1 MYQKPCFIRLNE
13 ACLSARRLLCLAVLI
28 FAVVFCGLA
37 QADSALAAD
46 YVQRESGQIYTVI
59 NTVQVTN
66 KSGRPIYNITL
77 DVPIA
82 SAEDV
87 HWQEVLG
94 EEFSPKPQYIKTE
107 SDGSRTAHYSIAEL
121 KVGET
126 VDLIQRVAVQN
137 YCVSYDISGMDS
149 SLSLVGMEEYLQ
161 PSSEINSDAEEI
173 LEFAVAAASSSSNPY
188 LQARLLFAAVNAHL
202 TYNNDERSS
211 HSALEAY
218 RTGEGN
224 CVDYANLY
232 AASLRAVGIPARV
245 CGGYLYSKE
254 AQTSSAYVSQSGHI
268 NANLLR
274 HNWVEFYIK
283 GVGWLVADPT
293 FSYTASTN
301 GSSDGSS
308 GGQLVDWSRFAN
320 ISSANRLIYT
330 CEYLPDKNSIS
341 YSYQG
346 AAPLV
351 SYNSELALYSVI
363 LPFSDLVNHWAADS
377 VMALYYNNPP
387 LVKGVSEK
395 NFGVNDNMTRAEL
408 ATLLNRVLDNVEP
421 LTEAVSYSA
430 AFKDLS
436 RSHWAYEEIYK
447 ATARGILSG
456 YPDGTVRPNA
466 LVTRAEAAVMLSRV
480 IGVSYA
486 ASHGSAAE
494 SDLPYTDVS
503 PSTYAWAIGGISNL
517 YRQGIMRG
525 VAAET
530 FAPEKAITRGEGAT
544 LVYRWLQSDS
554 YYEKYLDY

>member
-1 MYQKPCFIRLNE
+1 M
-13 ACLSARRLLCLAVLI
+13 SAE
-28 FAVVFCGLA
+28 
-37 QADSALAAD
+37 QALAAD
-46 YVQRESGQIYTVI
+46 YVQRDNGQIYTVI
-59 NTVQVTN
+59 NTVQVMN
-66 KSGRPIYNITL
+66 KSARPIYNITL
-77 DVPIA
+77 DVPLA
-82 SAEDV
+82 SAENV
-87 HWQEVLG
+87 HWQDELG
-94 EEFSPKPQYIKTE
+94 EELSPKPQSVTTE
-107 SDGSRTAHYSIAEL
+107 SDGSRIAHYRIAEL

-126 VDLIQRVAVQN
+126 VNLIQRVAVKN
-137 YCVSYDISGMDS
+137 YCVSYDVSGMDS
-149 SLSLVGMEEYLQ
+149 SLSTVGLEEYLQ

-173 LEFAVAAASSSSNPY
+173 REFAESAASSSSNPY
-188 LQARLLFAAVNAHL
+188 LQARLLFAAVNNHL
-202 TYNNDERSS
+202 TYNNDERSG

-218 RTGEGN
+218 RTGSGN

-232 AASLRAVGIPARV
+232 AAVLRAVGIPARV
-245 CGGYLYSKE
+245 CGGYLYNKE
-254 AQTSSAYVSQSGHI
+254 AQTSSAYVSSSGHI

-293 FSYTASTN
+293 FSYTANT
-301 GSSDGSS
+301 DGSS

-320 ISSANRLIYT
+320 ISADNRLVYT

-363 LPFSDLVNHWAADS
+363 LPFSDLVNHWASES
-377 VMALYYNNPP
+377 VLGLYYNNPP

-395 NFGVNDNMTRAEL
+395 IFGVNDNMTRAEL

-421 LTEAVSYSA
+421 LSGAVSEA
-430 AFKDLS
+430 AAYKDL
-436 RSHWAYEEIYK
+436 RKTHWAYDEIYK

-456 YPDGTVRPNA
+456 YPDGTVRPNE

-480 IGVSYA
+480 VGVSYA
-486 ASHGSAAE
+486 ASHGSADG

-503 PSTYAWAIGGISNL
+503 QSTYAWAIAGISNL

-544 LVYRWLQSDS
+544 LVYRWLQSDI